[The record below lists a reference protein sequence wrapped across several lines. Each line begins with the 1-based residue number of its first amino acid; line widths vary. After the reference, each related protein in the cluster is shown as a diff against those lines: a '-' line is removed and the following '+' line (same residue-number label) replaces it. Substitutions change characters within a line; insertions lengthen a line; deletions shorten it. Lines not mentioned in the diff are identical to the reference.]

1 MGSKD
6 FKLGNVEKVGYA
18 LGDLACNLIFTTVSM
33 FLMYFYT
40 DVYGL
45 TPIAVSILFLIAR
58 IWDGINDPIMGVIV
72 DRTNTK
78 YGKFRPYFLY
88 GAIPF
93 AIVAILCFT
102 VPNFSPTG
110 KLVYAYITYIS
121 LGMVYTLVNVP
132 YGALTSA
139 ITEDSAERANLSV
152 IRMFFATVGS
162 LIVAFGVPLLTS
174 KLGGGNMVKGY
185 QQTMIIYG
193 IAGALILFF
202 TFATTKERYTVP
214 PTTEKAGFKDIILLL
229 KENKALT
236 ILSLVFILMF
246 GVMSI
251 GSAVSIYFFDYVVG
265 RPDLFAMFNLV
276 GTLAQVVGYVLL
288 PLMLKKMDK
297 VSTVFWLTV
306 ATLIFPASMMFLGAE
321 HIVLLFVLRI
331 IHGLAY
337 SSTGLMW
344 SLVPDTIEYGELKT
358 GKRREGIVYSII
370 GFFFKFGMALG
381 GLIPGFVLSMTGYV
395 AKAQQTPEAIMGI
408 RALNGIIPI
417 VLTIGMLI
425 LIKKYPLTENKYK
438 EIIKELHERKNNVAL
453 NVGE

>member
-1 MGSKD
+1 METNE
-6 FKLGNVEKVGYA
+6 FRLGHVEKVGYA

-58 IWDGINDPIMGVIV
+58 VWDGINDPIMGVIV

-110 KLVYAYITYIS
+110 KLIYAYITYIS

-139 ITEDSAERANLSV
+139 LTEDSAERANLSV

-162 LIVAFGVPLLTS
+162 LIVAFGVPLLTN
-174 KLGGGNMVKGY
+174 KLGGGDMVKGY
-185 QQTMIIYG
+185 QQTMVIYG

-229 KENKALT
+229 KENKALS

-251 GSAVSIYFFDYVVG
+251 GSAVSIYFFDYVVE
-265 RPDLFAMFNLV
+265 RPDLFPMFNLI
-276 GTLAQVVGYVLL
+276 GTLAQVIGYLLL
-288 PLMLKKMDK
+288 PLMLKKLDK

-306 ATLIFPASMMFLGAE
+306 ATLIFPASMMFLGKE
-321 HIVLLFVLRI
+321 HIVLLFILRI
-331 IHGLAY
+331 IHGLSY

-395 AKAQQTPEAIMGI
+395 AKAQQSPEAIMGI

-417 VLTIGMLI
+417 ILTIGMLV
-425 LIKKYPLTENKYK
+425 LIKKYPLTESKYK
-438 EIIKELHERKNNVAL
+438 EVIQELHKRKSEVAL
-453 NVGE
+453 STGE